1 MVKIHLHFGL
11 IQWENAFQNDDGN
24 YQNDGNH
31 QNHLNDSCF
40 TSMKSMIK
48 LAIKLINQNKQL
60 NWRISLK
67 WIESNEISMGNF
79 NIKEVVMASKQI
91 LTKLNTQLY
100 KMVYW
105 FDLILDGLYCN

>member
-24 YQNDGNH
+24 DQNDGNDG
-31 QNHLNDSCF
+31 NDLNDSCF

-60 NWRISLK
+60 NWRISLR
-67 WIESNEISMGNF
+67 WIQSNEIWMENL
-79 NIKEVVMASKQI
+79 NIKEVVMTSKQI
-91 LTKLNTQLY
+91 LA
-100 KMVYW
+100 
-105 FDLILDGLYCN
+105 